1 MWRVTENWW
10 TLSNGQL
17 YRPQCFLSD
26 FLQVLCLKF
35 VPIKCFWT
43 FAVILNHS
51 QAQWHVHYKRC
62 FVGTPD
68 QQVLALG
75 PADEW
80 WPDCQSVACHSRNV
94 LPVLGP
100 QAPPWLLDHHCV
112 EGLAKQG
119 EAKCIPFCWD
129 LCWMCKPFTWTA
141 QRRLSC
147 HNALSRSGLR
157 LLLDAV
163 TSIREGGLVWIA
175 TQCSSWVVL
184 CRHQSQRCEANGF
197 LGCQRPFVV
206 LGNNLMMISCILF
219 WVAHLVGLHV
229 VLEQPSSS
237 VMPLCRPMRTVLEVT
252 CSRRFN
258 TYMGSFNGPS
268 VKPLQLWSPWS
279 KVALLEREKPV
290 GMVAEPLVQH
300 HGDHQF
306 TGFKDKL
313 AESQQYTCEFGQAV
327 MEICRTE
334 WSD

>member
-1 MWRVTENWW
+1 MFTTNVVSLEHRINK
-10 TLSNGQL
+10 
-17 YRPQCFLSD
+17 FL
-26 FLQVLCLKF
+26 LL
-35 VPIKCFWT
+35 
-43 FAVILNHS
+43 
-51 QAQWHVHYKRC
+51 
-62 FVGTPD
+62 D
-68 QQVLALG
+68 QQMNDGQIVSLWPAIHAMCYPFLAHKHLRDSLIIIVLRGWQNKVKPNAYHFVEIFAGCANLSL
-75 PADEW
+75 E
-80 WPDCQSVACHSRNV
+80 
-94 LPVLGP
+94 
-100 QAPPWLLDHHCV
+100 LLRGGYRGSAFDIV
-112 EGLAKQG
+112 FE
-119 EAKCIPFCWD
+119 
-129 LCWMCKPFTWTA
+129 
-141 QRRLSC
+141 SC

-268 VKPLQLWSPWS
+268 VKPLQLWSQWS